1 MKGGLSINKM
11 EIKVYGA
18 EWCPFCVKEKKFL
31 EEKKVKFTYIDVSDD
46 EETAKYIMNK
56 TKQTGIPVTEII
68 ENGKSEFIIGFDEGV
83 IRKKLKIK

>member
-1 MKGGLSINKM
+1 M
-11 EIKVYGA
+11 EIKLYGA

-31 EEKKVKFTYIDVSDD
+31 EGKKIKFEYIDVQNN
-46 EETAKYIMNK
+46 EEKAKYVMNR

-68 ENGKSEFIIGFDEGV
+68 ENKKSEFIIGFDEDL